1 MLGACY
7 ITEMA
12 PGLEDLYEIGTEIE
26 SYRDAPEL
34 AEKCKAL
41 IADPSRRRKLRELGQ
56 RRALAQHTIG
66 ASLGKIAMML
76 GIRH

>member
-26 SYRDAPEL
+26 TYRDAREL
-34 AEKCKAL
+34 VEKCTAL
-41 IADPSRRRKLRELGQ
+41 IADPSRRRKMRALGQ
-56 RRALAQHTIG
+56 HRAMAQHTIG
-66 ASLGKIAMML
+66 ASLDRIATML
-76 GIRH
+76 GIRR